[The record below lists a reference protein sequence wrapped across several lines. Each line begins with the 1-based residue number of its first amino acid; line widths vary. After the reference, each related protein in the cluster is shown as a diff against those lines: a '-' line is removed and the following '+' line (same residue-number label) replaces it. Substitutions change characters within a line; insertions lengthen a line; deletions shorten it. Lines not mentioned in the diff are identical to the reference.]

1 MANLGSM
8 SVDALLKLRED
19 VGKALAQRAE
29 QLKTQ
34 LSQLGGGLRHLRGR
48 RSPMKGRKV
57 PIKFRD
63 KEGNTW
69 AGRGAQPRWLRD
81 KLKSGA
87 KLQDFAVEK
96 SVAARKTSA
105 RKTKKRR
112 KARR

>member
-8 SVDALLKLRED
+8 SVQALLKLRED
-19 VGKALAQRAE
+19 VGRALAQRAE

-34 LSQLGGGLRHLRGR
+34 LSQLGGGMRDGRGR
-48 RSPMKGRKV
+48 QSPMKGRKV

-81 KLKSGA
+81 RLKSGA
-87 KLQDFAVEK
+87 KLRDFAVDK
-96 SVAARKTSA
+96 SLPARKTSA
-105 RKTKKRR
+105 QKTKKRR
-112 KARR
+112 KGRR

>member
-1 MANLGSM
+1 MANLASM
-8 SVDALLKLRED
+8 SVDALLRLRED
-19 VGKALAQRAE
+19 VGRALTQRAE

-34 LSQLGGGLRHLRGR
+34 LSQLGDGLGHVRGR

-57 PIKFRD
+57 PVKFRD

-81 KLKSGA
+81 RLKSGA
-87 KLQDFAVEK
+87 KLQDFAVRK
-96 SVAARKTSA
+96 SVAARRASA